1 MLRISKLTDYAIVL
15 ATHMATCAEP
25 TSGRCL
31 AELSGLPQPTV
42 AKVLKTLSRAGI
54 VEATRGVCGGY
65 RLAKS
70 AKSISVSAII
80 EAIDGPI
87 AVTEC
92 TEKSSSCAHEAGCGL
107 QANWKQINAALT
119 NALSAITLADMMSPD
134 VSTLVQ
140 LRVS

>member
-1 MLRISKLTDYAIVL
+1 
-15 ATHMATCAEP
+15 MATCGKP

-42 AKVLKTLSRAGI
+42 AKVLKALSRAGV
-54 VEATRGVCGGY
+54 VEATRGACGGY
-65 RLAKS
+65 RLAKTPQ
-70 AKSISVSAII
+70 SISVSEVI

-92 TEKSSSCAHEAGCGL
+92 TEQGSCCAHESSCGL

-134 VSTLVQ
+134 VSALIQ

>member
-15 ATHMATCAEP
+15 ATHMATCAKP

-42 AKVLKTLSRAGI
+42 AKVLKSLSRAGV

-65 RLAKS
+65 RLAKN
-70 AKSISVSAII
+70 AQSISVSEII

-92 TEKSSSCAHEAGCGL
+92 TEQRSACAHEAGCGL

-119 NALSAITLADMMSPD
+119 NALAAITLADMMSPD
-134 VSTLVQ
+134 VNALVQ
-140 LRVS
+140 LRTH

>member
-1 MLRISKLTDYAIVL
+1 
-15 ATHMATCAEP
+15 MATCAKP

-31 AELSGLPQPTV
+31 AERSGLPQPTV
-42 AKVLKTLSRAGI
+42 AKVLKSLNRAGI
-54 VEATRGVCGGY
+54 VEATRGVSGGY
-65 RLAKS
+65 RLAKN
-70 AKSISVSAII
+70 AQSISVSEII

-92 TEKSSSCAHEAGCGL
+92 TEQLSNCSHEAGCRL

-119 NALSAITLADMMSPD
+119 NALSAITLADMMSSD
-134 VSTLVQ
+134 VSALVQ